1 MVHACTH
8 LRPVP
13 HQDVRA
19 QPCVL
24 FVAASRSPVCGLLW
38 NRYAMW
44 HTTAPT
50 ILFDLSLVAMVVAAM
65 CQLNFIGILQFAC
78 TGALPC
84 ALTLAWLASDEPL
97 LCSLSTR
104 SVYYSRYVGRSLRVR
119 GLLIF
124 SIVTLAYGYAG
135 VLGWP
140 PFLHARLGSSLPWSR
155 NASPQHQVGACGLPC
170 QLCVGRAKCGPH
182 AVTNQRCVLACG
194 STWLASARMWLGGNS
209 SPDTWPSCL
218 HRSRRTSSGGSSA

>member
-1 MVHACTH
+1 M
-8 LRPVP
+8 R
-13 HQDVRA
+13 
-19 QPCVL
+19 
-24 FVAASRSPVCGLLW
+24 
-38 NRYAMW
+38 
-44 HTTAPT
+44 
-50 ILFDLSLVAMVVAAM
+50 
-65 CQLNFIGILQFAC
+65 
-78 TGALPC
+78 
-84 ALTLAWLASDEPL
+84 ALTYDPFPIKMYARNHVCFELQHRVHRCVACFGTGMQCGTPLRQRSSSTCRWWLWLWRRCVSSISSASSSLLALVRCHAHSLAWLASDEPL

-170 QLCVGRAKCGPH
+170 WLCVGRAKCGPR

-218 HRSRRTSSGGSSA
+218 RLSRRTSSGGSSA